1 MVAGTLTD
9 LVAVLPALFIQA
21 VFIGE
26 AQRCEDQMR
35 FEEAAFDE
43 VQTACEE
50 ELGETPVWF
59 PSLIIGVGGGIG
71 ALGGLAY
78 GLLGSSRPGRSQA
91 PGRRH
96 LPF

>member
-1 MVAGTLTD
+1 MVVGGLTA
-9 LVAVLPALFIQA
+9 LVSVLPALFIQA

-26 AQRCEDQMR
+26 AQRCADQMR

-50 ELGETPVWF
+50 ELGETPFWF
-59 PSLIIGVGGGIG
+59 PAVIIGVGGGVG

-78 GLLGSSRPGRSQA
+78 GLLWSSRPGRPQA
-91 PGRRH
+91 PRRRY